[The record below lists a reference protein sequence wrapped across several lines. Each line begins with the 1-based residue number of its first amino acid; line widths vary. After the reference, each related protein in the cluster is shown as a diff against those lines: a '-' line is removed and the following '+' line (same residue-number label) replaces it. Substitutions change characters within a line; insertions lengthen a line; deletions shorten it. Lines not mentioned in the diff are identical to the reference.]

1 MEELSS
7 VLMHSRTQA
16 HVFHLRVT
24 GPKAYEFHKALEGYY
39 DDIVGLIDTLVE
51 GYQGKNGIIEFKA
64 VNGIDNNA
72 DYDNIIQYFD
82 MLISIVDKLRKN
94 KKLSDSFL
102 QNEIDNVVNLLYSTR
117 YKLVNLG

>member
-1 MEELSS
+1 MEQLAS

-16 HVFHLRVT
+16 HVFHLRMK
-24 GPKAYEFHKALEGYY
+24 GPKAYEFHKALQKYY
-39 DDIVGLIDTLVE
+39 EKIVDLIDTLVE

-64 VNGIDNNA
+64 VKGIDNDASYENV
-72 DYDNIIQYFD
+72 IQYFD
-82 MLISIVDKLRKN
+82 MLITIVDKLRKDDS
-94 KKLSDSFL
+94 LSDSFM

>member
-39 DDIVGLIDTLVE
+39 DGIVDLIDTLVE

-64 VNGIDNNA
+64 VKGIDNNA

-82 MLISIVDKLRKN
+82 MLVSIVDKLRKN
-94 KKLSDSFL
+94 QKLSDSFL